1 VTRRKRRLLEILETR
16 LSPCLP
22 AEARARAYRV
32 ARLLEAA
39 RSWDDVDVIT
49 KVAEWRP
56 GVYVAPISG
65 KWFIAFRWAA
75 TLGAHEMELVR
86 I

>member
-1 VTRRKRRLLEILETR
+1 
-16 LSPCLP
+16 
-22 AEARARAYRV
+22 
-32 ARLLEAA
+32 LEAA